1 MMQDYTYYRSLHS
14 GARGIESGRTKATP
28 RVVQLQSAKPSLRR
42 NAKEAMWLEP
52 ISELAAVGPSTDF

>member
-1 MMQDYTYYRSLHS
+1 MQDYTYYRGLRS
-14 GARGIESGRTKATP
+14 GARAIESGRKAAP
-28 RVVQLQSAKPSLRR
+28 KVVQLQSAKPSLRR